1 MELVKVKR
9 YAELIDEFARQADEP
24 LEVESKSSEDKATS
38 EKKKKDVIEIIEYFS
53 NMLVK
58 YFYSED
64 QDNEISILNSG
75 FDYEQLWL
83 FIECLIK
90 EKKLENLLSFFEKYE
105 REVVDSELGS
115 ATQGEDSSNEEE
127 DSTGET
133 GQRKRTLNRVK
144 MKVRGASSKKR
155 KVKFSEEGCEL
166 NDATSLSVEN
176 REVDQKGG
184 DASGEDK
191 FFDEDEMHQFL
202 DEEEKKMLR
211 GQSGRSSDEGDSD
224 GNEVGDDVDL
234 NEFDCDYEE
243 GRKLKYDD
251 FYRGGSDNDDD
262 EDDYDDEEEEDDDE
276 DDVDEEEEED
286 EYNDED
292 DEDEDDL
299 DDEDDGNDDNDDDEV
314 DVEDDEETGSSEGGE
329 PRERRGPEQRSRKEK
344 DEEIERELQEI
355 NQFDS
360 LHRGEDDDSTNGDG
374 ANGDGATEDEED
386 NSKMDKE
393 KIEKELIE
401 KKHWSLTGEV
411 FAHDRPKN
419 SLLNL
424 NVDIPK
430 LSSGGN
436 DAYVSKT
443 VGEEDDEQSDENA
456 EEGGIFNEG
465 AFGTDGTE
473 THKGGKKLLSKS
485 KRRNLLN
492 DEIEMVVKQRIQN
505 MLFDDV
511 EKKRIEDLD
520 LLMNESKERDGKED
534 EVNFDHLNFNKSK
547 LSLADEYTKKYEE
560 EIKNNPSE
568 KKEINL
574 QKLELMNLYKKI
586 IHFCDS
592 LCNDY
597 YLPKPTLLN
606 PSNKNEKFSNLHIE
620 ETIPI
625 ILSEKDRSAPEQ
637 LFQPGHIKQLEEM
650 HQKEKKSI
658 RKSNKVKRKKK
669 LLHLFGQS
677 GKGINELKKR
687 NEYLSGKNKKIK
699 GEKESAAKYGVGSK
713 DQLSGKGR
721 SRYDFAG
728 AISQAQARDK
738 RGQGGMRQKG

>member
-1 MELVKVKR
+1 MELLKVKR

-24 LEVESKSSEDKATS
+24 LQVEETS
-38 EKKKKDVIEIIEYFS
+38 LEEKGTSQKGKKDVIEIIEYFS

-64 QDNEISILNSG
+64 QLNEISIVESG
-75 FDYEQLWL
+75 FDSEQLWL

-90 EKKLENLLSFFEKYE
+90 EKKLDNLLSFFEKYE
-105 REVVDSELGS
+105 RELDSRVGNGTES
-115 ATQGEDSSNEEE
+115 EECSDEEE
-127 DSTGET
+127 DATAGGAT
-133 GQRKRTLNRVK
+133 QKKRKVNTVNGTKRVK
-144 MKVRGASSKKR
+144 MKVGGPSSKRR
-155 KVKFSEEGCEL
+155 KVHFSEEGS
-166 NDATSLSVEN
+166 NFSNATTVSVDGS
-176 REVDQKGG
+176 EVDQNNGSASGG
-184 DASGEDK
+184 DH

-202 DEEEKKMLR
+202 DKEERKVLR
-211 GQSGRSSDEGDSD
+211 GQSGGSSNEGESDDGDDS
-224 GNEVGDDVDL
+224 GDDSGGDVDL
-234 NEFDCDYEE
+234 NEFECDYEE
-243 GRKLKYDD
+243 GRKLKYGD
-251 FYRGGSDNDDD
+251 FYQGGKNHEEDDNDD
-262 EDDYDDEEEEDDDE
+262 EEDDEEEEDEEEDGKYSDEEDDEEENDDDDEEEDEKSDVEEEDDDEEEDSDDDE
-276 DDVDEEEEED
+276 DDDH
-286 EYNDED
+286 
-292 DEDEDDL
+292 
-299 DDEDDGNDDNDDDEV
+299 GDDD
-314 DVEDDEETGSSEGGE
+314 
-329 PRERRGPEQRSRKEK
+329 RRGRNRRNRKER
-344 DEEIERELQEI
+344 DEEIEQELHEI

-360 LHRGEDDDSTNGDG
+360 LHRGGDDDAESNDAASDDAGMDD
-374 ANGDGATEDEED
+374 A
-386 NSKMDKE
+386 KMDRD
-393 KIEKELIE
+393 KIEKELVQ

-436 DAYVSKT
+436 DAYVSKA
-443 VGEEDDEQSDENA
+443 VGEEEDDDDDENT
-456 EEGGIFNEG
+456 EG
-465 AFGTDGTE
+465 ADGSQTE
-473 THKGGKKLLSKS
+473 KGGKKHLSKS

-492 DEIEMVVKQRIQN
+492 DEIETVVKQRIQN

-520 LLMNESKERDGKED
+520 LLINESKEKDGKED

-560 EIKNNPSE
+560 EIKKNPSE

-586 IHFCDS
+586 IHCCDS

-597 YLPKPTLLN
+597 YLPKPALLN
-606 PSNKNEKFSNLHIE
+606 PSNKNDQFSSLHIE
-620 ETIPI
+620 ETVPI

-637 LFQPGHIKQLEEM
+637 LFQPGHIKQLDEM

-677 GKGINELKKR
+677 GKGISELKKR
-687 NEYLSGKNKKIK
+687 NEYLTGKNKKVK
-699 GEKESAAKYGVGSK
+699 EEKESAAKYGVGSK
-713 DQLSGKGR
+713 NQLQGKGP

-728 AISQAQARDK
+728 AISQAQARDA
-738 RGQGGMRQKG
+738 RGQAGKRQKG